1 MMRKIVR
8 LLPNSIRMDLSR
20 SLRLGFPEHF
30 RVEHAAETFSQ
41 CGEDRILAF
50 LFSQLAIPTPRYLD
64 VGTWHPCVGN
74 NTYLFYHAGAKGVCV
89 EPNPDLV
96 PLIREKRPRDEVLNV
111 GVSADESGPCPYYL
125 FEDCQFNTFDAEE
138 AAARARSCRQPKLK
152 EISVPVVS
160 LESMITK
167 YFPNGMELLSL
178 DTEGL
183 DLPLLESLN
192 YKKHRPLAIC
202 VETVEFSETLAKPKS
217 NVITSVPAPSGHEP
231 ARLHETLAKPKR
243 NMISSLLAPHGYAL
257 YADTFVNTIY
267 VDTERTGTV
276 VL

>member
-8 LLPNSIRMDLSR
+8 LLPNSIRLPLSR
-20 SLRLGFPEHF
+20 SLRSGFPEHF
-30 RVEHAAETFSQ
+30 RVEYADETFSQ

-50 LFSQLAIPTPRYLD
+50 LFRQLGIPTPRYLD
-64 VGTWHPCVGN
+64 VGTWHPCTGN
-74 NTYLFYHAGAKGVCV
+74 NTYLFYRAGARGVCV

-111 GVSADESGPCPYYL
+111 GVSAEESGPCRYYL
-125 FEDCQFNTFDAEE
+125 FDDCQFNTFDAEE
-138 AAARARSCRQPKLK
+138 AAARARSCRQPILK

-160 LESMITK
+160 LESIIAD
-167 YFPNGMELLSL
+167 YFPDGLELLSL

-183 DLPLLESLN
+183 DLALLKSLN
-192 YKKHRPLAIC
+192 YNKHRPLAIC

-217 NVITSVPAPSGHEP
+217 KVSNSIQVPHEFETVGLSGTLVKPKSNMITSV
-231 ARLHETLAKPKR
+231 LA
-243 NMISSLLAPHGYAL
+243 SHGYRL

-267 VDTERTGTV
+267 IDTERTGTV
-276 VL
+276 AR